1 MKYGQTRKIIKRKKD
16 EASLYV
22 QMDFIYSHLETN
34 RRLRMKKRVKMMIMI
49 MKVAFFLLF
58 MGKDIATK
66 KEENLE
72 KTEKKVISV
81 HDSL

>member
-1 MKYGQTRKIIKRKKD
+1 
-16 EASLYV
+16 
-22 QMDFIYSHLETN
+22 
-34 RRLRMKKRVKMMIMI
+34 MKKRVKMMIMI

-72 KTEKKVISV
+72 KTERKKSSAFMI
-81 HDSL
+81 HCDGHTRFINK